1 VPETNRLKSIAITLE
16 RPIAL
21 LALLVVPALILEDR
35 ATSPGLQ
42 LTATVLNW
50 VVWVAF
56 CVEFVLLFAAE
67 PRWATV
73 RRGWFAILL
82 IVLTPPFVVPQYLQ
96 AARGLRAFRIV
107 RLVRLA
113 RAGAVAAVGLRLSQR
128 AFSHKKFHLIVLIAT
143 ALIVLGA
150 LAIHRI
156 EGETNPSV
164 RTFGDALWWAV
175 VTATTVGYGDI
186 SPTTLEGRVIAVLLM
201 LTGIGVVGVF
211 TATIAS
217 FFFEQGKSADADVVA
232 RLETIERK
240 LDELLER
247 GENQR

>member
-1 VPETNRLKSIAITLE
+1 MPNERLKSLANNLE
-16 RPIAL
+16 RPVAL
-21 LALLVVPALILEDR
+21 FALLVVPALILEDR
-35 ATSPGLQ
+35 APSPQLQ
-42 LTATVLNW
+42 LLAAALNW
-50 VVWVAF
+50 IIWLAF
-56 CVEFVLLFAAE
+56 CAEFIVQVAAE

-73 RRGWFAILL
+73 KKAWFSVLL
-82 IVLTPPFVVPQYLQ
+82 ILLTPPFLVPEYLQ
-96 AARGLRAFRIV
+96 AARGLRALRVV

-156 EGETNPSV
+156 EGGTNPAV
-164 RTFGDALWWAV
+164 ATFGDALWWAV

-186 SPTTLEGRVIAVLLM
+186 SPTTLEGRVIAVILM

-217 FFFEQGKSADADVVA
+217 FFFEQGKSADSDVTA
-232 RLETIERK
+232 RLDTIERK
-240 LDELLER
+240 LDEVLAR
-247 GENQR
+247 VENRR